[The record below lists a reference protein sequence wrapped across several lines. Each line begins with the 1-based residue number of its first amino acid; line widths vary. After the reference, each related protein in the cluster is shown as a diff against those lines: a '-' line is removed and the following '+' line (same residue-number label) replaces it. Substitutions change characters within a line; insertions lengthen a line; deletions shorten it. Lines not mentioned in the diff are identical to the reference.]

1 MNVTV
6 TEADCAQIFGSIDLD
21 RSGSIDWAEFKH
33 DFDRCVQ
40 KSVGEL
46 EEDERI
52 LHADFNDDPT
62 TMQAMMNPTTE
73 FGTTSGATG
82 IKELEYQR
90 RINSLEDKVKQAY
103 LELQNEN
110 ALRNL
115 TDESLKL
122 LQKHHDDLRTQFDFT
137 RDDFFKQ
144 QMKLKE
150 QDETIRQSVGKTE
163 AERIQRS
170 NQSLQSELAETRAAL
185 LSYKNMH
192 NVVCEQVKSLKIMHE
207 RKKDENESLVTA
219 LRDIQSESFDK

>member
-1 MNVTV
+1 MHT
-6 TEADCAQIFGSIDLD
+6 
-21 RSGSIDWAEFKH
+21 
-33 DFDRCVQ
+33 
-40 KSVGEL
+40 
-46 EEDERI
+46 
-52 LHADFNDDPT
+52 DFNEDAT

-73 FGTTSGATG
+73 FGIASGATG

-90 RINSLEDKVKQAY
+90 RISSLEDKVKQAY

-150 QDETIRQSVGKTE
+150 QDETIRQSVGKAE
-163 AERIQRS
+163 AERI
-170 NQSLQSELAETRAAL
+170 
-185 LSYKNMH
+185 
-192 NVVCEQVKSLKIMHE
+192 
-207 RKKDENESLVTA
+207 
-219 LRDIQSESFDK
+219 